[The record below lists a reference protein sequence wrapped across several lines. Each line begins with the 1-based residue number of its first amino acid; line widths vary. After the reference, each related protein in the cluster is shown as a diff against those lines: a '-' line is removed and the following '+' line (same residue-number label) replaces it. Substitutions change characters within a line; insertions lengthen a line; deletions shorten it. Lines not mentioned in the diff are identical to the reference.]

1 LTSGQAVDPYQS
13 IATLSEIVRIAQGRI
28 MIMAAGVTPTSVRE
42 IIERTGVDEV
52 HSAAATRRR
61 SHMAYVRSD
70 AKMGDGEDFSLNV
83 VDGEV
88 VRQLKASIQGGR
100 DV

>member
-1 LTSGQAVDPYQS
+1 LTSGQAADPYRG
-13 IATLSEIVRIAQGRI
+13 IPTLSEIVRIAQGRVR
-28 MIMAAGVTPTSVRE
+28 IMAAGVTPADVRE

-52 HSAAATRRR
+52 HSAAATRR
-61 SHMAYVRSD
+61 SSYMAYMRSD
-70 AKMGDGEDFSLNV
+70 ARMGDGEDSSLNV

-100 DV
+100 DA